1 MSWEVVKLKGSLG
14 EYDNDWW
21 RLNDEL
27 YHSHP
32 LFDVRC
38 INLLLEFYSNGE
50 ERLCIHRDVNGEVD
64 GLLIVVKR
72 KFGIWSLF
80 LPSQLQIAPV
90 LVKNTTDLR
99 SLFKCLPKYCFI
111 LEFLNQDPL
120 YSVVSHDTDHLPII
134 KQYNVTTISIDVTGD
149 FESYWQR
156 RSRKLRQNVNRY
168 INRIK
173 REGRELSFVPIIE
186 SENEN
191 LVSAYGELESSGWKG
206 KKNTAININN
216 MQGKFY
222 KRLLDSYSTTKGAI
236 VYELYC
242 DKKLIASRLCI
253 KNKGM
258 MVTLKTTYDEAYAK
272 YAPGRILL
280 FYMLKHEFDL
290 NELETIEFYTNATSD
305 QISWSTGQRD
315 IEHVTLF
322 SSQLL
327 KNIYLLLSRIRRC
340 FNGK

>member
-1 MSWEVVKLKGSLG
+1 MSWEIVKLKGSLG
-14 EYDNDWW
+14 EYEKDWR
-21 RLNDEL
+21 RLNDDL

-50 ERLCIHRDVNGEVD
+50 ERLCVHRDVNDEVD

-90 LVKNTTDLR
+90 LVKDTSNL
-99 SLFKCLPKYCFI
+99 SALLKCLPESCFV
-111 LEFLNQDPL
+111 LELLNQDPL
-120 YSVVSHDTDHLPII
+120 YSVVSNDVDHLPVI

-149 FESYWQR
+149 FDSYWQGK
-156 RSRKLRQNVNRY
+156 SRKLRQNVNRY

-173 REGRELSFVPIIE
+173 REGRELSFAPVSV
-186 SENEN
+186 SENES

-222 KRLLDSYSTTKGAI
+222 KCLLDSYSTTEGAI

-253 KNKGM
+253 KSNGM

-290 NELETIEFYTNATSD
+290 NELETIEFYTNATND

-322 SSQLL
+322 SSQFVQ
-327 KNIYLLLSRIRRC
+327 NIYLFLSAVRRR